1 MATKAERFDTAFSNA
16 RKRGAKTFTFEGK
29 KYSTET
35 AEEEVMRGEYAYGI
49 DRNRATPNWK
59 YLENIMKER
68 QKPDGGAD
76 MSRGEKIRADAGIK
90 ALDAANK
97 ARKRPQWTSRSLKK
111 WEEERRKKS
120 LKNEN

>member
-29 KYSTET
+29 KYSTEAAGMT
-35 AEEEVMRGEYAYGI
+35 VS
-49 DRNRATPNWK
+49 ATPRVMSALPPRTRIK
-59 YLENIMKER
+59 DADVQGDTTKETATR
-68 QKPDGGAD
+68 VEG
-76 MSRGEKIRADAGIK
+76 
-90 ALDAANK
+90 
-97 ARKRPQWTSRSLKK
+97 TRSLQK